1 VFDATWDSSGFDF
14 EVTSSTNVP
23 NPPAAAVNPDPADGA
38 TNVDV
43 EETTDENNDPIQQT
57 PIQWAAPASGPAP
70 TGYEVYFGTDQNNLN
85 LLGEANADAAGSPL
99 NITGMQYDTTYYW
112 EIVPINGPVS
122 ATGTQ
127 VWSFTT
133 EDNLSNEQFETVNFD
148 FYVNNGQLFLNANQS
163 FDQISIFDLSGKKMM
178 SQELSSNDENV
189 SIQSLASGLYLAKV
203 QIGEQTK
210 TIKFLK

>member
-1 VFDATWDSSGFDF
+1 G
-14 EVTSSTNVP
+14 
-23 NPPAAAVNPDPADGA
+23 
-38 TNVDV
+38 
-43 EETTDENNDPIQQT
+43 PIEQVA
-57 PIQWAAPASGPAP
+57 IQWNEPTTGPTP
-70 TGYEVYFGTDQNNLN
+70 TGYEVYLGTDQNSLN
-85 LLGEANADAAGSPL
+85 FLGTAQSDAAGSPI

-163 FDQISIFDLSGKKMM
+163 FDQISIFDLSGKKVM

>member
-1 VFDATWDSSGFDF
+1 
-14 EVTSSTNVP
+14 
-23 NPPAAAVNPDPADGA
+23 
-38 TNVDV
+38 
-43 EETTDENNDPIQQT
+43 
-57 PIQWAAPASGPAP
+57 
-70 TGYEVYFGTDQNNLN
+70 
-85 LLGEANADAAGSPL
+85 
-99 NITGMQYDTTYYW
+99 MQYDTTYYW